1 MKIAIAG
8 GSGFIGTALVRRLVA
23 RGDDVAVL
31 TRSAK
36 RVRDGRPVLWDG
48 RSVGPW
54 ADEVASSDAVVNL
67 AGENIAGGRWTEA
80 RKKALVASR
89 LEATGAIVA
98 ALRRKPEQPR
108 VLVNASAIGYYGL
121 HGDQELDESS
131 PRGAGFLA
139 GLTGQWEDAAREAG
153 SLARLVILRFG
164 IVLSPAGGALA
175 KMLPP
180 FRLGAG
186 GPVASGMQ
194 WMSWISLADLVRM
207 IEWALD
213 HDEVSGVVN
222 ATAPNPVRSRE
233 FARALGRVIHRPAIL
248 PTPAFALRLAF
259 GEMADEVLIGG
270 QRVLPVRASR
280 AGFQFESNELE
291 DALRRL
297 F

>member
-1 MKIAIAG
+1 MKIVIAG

-36 RVRDGRPVLWDG
+36 RVSEGRPVIWDG

-54 ADEVASSDAVVNL
+54 ADEVASADAVVNL
-67 AGENIAGGRWTEA
+67 AGENIAGGRWTDE

-98 ALRRKPEQPR
+98 ALRRKPEQRR

-121 HGDQELDESS
+121 HGDEELDESA
-131 PRGAGFLA
+131 PEGAGFLA
-139 GLTGQWEDAAREAG
+139 GLTGQWERAASEAAP
-153 SLARLVILRFG
+153 LARLVILRFG
-164 IVLSPAGGALA
+164 IVLSPDGGALA

-180 FRLGAG
+180 FRLGVG
-186 GPVASGMQ
+186 GPVASGTQ

-207 IEWALD
+207 IEWALEQD
-213 HDEVSGVVN
+213 GVNGVVN
-222 ATAPNPVRSRE
+222 ATAPHPVQSRE
-233 FARALGRVIHRPAIL
+233 FARALGRAIHRPAIL
-248 PTPAFALRLAF
+248 PTPAFALRIAF

-270 QRVLPVRASR
+270 QRVLPVQASR

-291 DALRRL
+291 DALGKL